1 MGVFTHLWIVMVL
14 VFPVLIERGA
24 IVSSG
29 AAEIDYQLHLKSL
42 SSRIVQPEGSRSRLD
57 GHAAPTSTGF
67 WTTVCNGC
75 GAVTGTGSVLVFT
88 TLTS

>member
-42 SSRIVQPEGSRSRLD
+42 SGLSNLRGLVAVSMATPRRPLR
-57 GHAAPTSTGF
+57 GF
-67 WTTVCNGC
+67 GRQFVM
-75 GAVTGTGSVLVFT
+75 AVEL
-88 TLTS
+88 